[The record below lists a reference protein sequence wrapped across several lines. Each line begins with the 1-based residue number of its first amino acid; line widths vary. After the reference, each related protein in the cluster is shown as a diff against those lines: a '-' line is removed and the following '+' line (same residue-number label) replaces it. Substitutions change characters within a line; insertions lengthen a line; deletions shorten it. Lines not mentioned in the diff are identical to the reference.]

1 MKPVLIIIAVSVLM
15 RAVIAFLV
23 VCGGYRCDDKEKEEE
38 DAENNVQ

>member
-15 RAVIAFLV
+15 CAVMAFLV
-23 VCGGYRCDDKEKEEE
+23 VCGGYRYGNKEKEEE